1 MKFFAIPAAVL
12 GLLLALSLW
21 NGRHLARQCGDWDAQ
36 LAAIDAPA
44 AQEDWETAE
53 ARLESLYTDWRQ
65 ADLWLRITAE
75 HDALD
80 DAEGLF
86 RRALVLAEEEDS
98 VEFRSH
104 IADLRSQLQLLA
116 ELEQVRLKN
125 VL

>member
-1 MKFFAIPAAVL
+1 MKIFAIPAAVL

-21 NGRHLARQCGDWDAQ
+21 SGRYLTRQCGSWDAQ

-98 VEFRSH
+98 VEFRAH
-104 IADLRSQLQLLA
+104 IADLRSALQRLCEMAQLRW
-116 ELEQVRLKN
+116 EN